1 MARSRWFAIGCTASV
16 TAMMFL
22 ASGAE
27 AAGTSSSPSP
37 PQLVTITIPAPVGEI
52 PSQWLSY
59 SGPPRADVLLPAGY
73 NAHKRYPLLVLLGGL
88 GGNYASY
95 ASGGE
100 ASQFDGLDAIVVM
113 PEGGSGWYT
122 DWWND
127 GERDSPG
134 WESYEL
140 DEVIPT
146 ILARYPILPQRRYH
160 AIAGTSMGG
169 LGAVYLAGRLP
180 GFFGSVASLSG
191 LDDLQYLNPL
201 TQPAMG
207 LTSLAPS
214 NGDFDEDPVD
224 GPPSGFYFKGH
235 NPPSL
240 TMNLQQTRVFESTG
254 DGLPSSG
261 GLSTALSGGLDSV
274 LDGGLG
280 SVLEGTLEESLILYP
295 MNQLYHA
302 ALTAAGIDVTYQVHS
317 GGHDDPDFDNE
328 IKAMLAWGLFR
339 PVTDDSTSWVN
350 DTVATSGR
358 LWDVGYSFAQ
368 PPSEVVQFRQSGSS
382 LSISAAGSPVTV
394 TFSGGCVVTT
404 PTPATVLIPSGR
416 CR

>member
-1 MARSRWFAIGCTASV
+1 MIGCMAII
-16 TAMMFL
+16 TAMTFL
-22 ASGAE
+22 ASSAE
-27 AAGTSSSPSP
+27 AAGTSSSPP
-37 PQLVTITIPAPVGEI
+37 PSQLVTITIPAPVGEI
-52 PSQWLSY
+52 PSTWLSY
-59 SGPPRADVLLPAGY
+59 SGPPQADVLLPAGY
-73 NAHKRYPLLVLLGGL
+73 DAHKRYPLLVLLPGL

-100 ASQFDGLDAIVVM
+100 TSLFDGLDAIVVM

-140 DEVIPT
+140 DEVIPA

-169 LGAVYLAGRLP
+169 LGAVYLGGRLP
-180 GFFGSVASLSG
+180 GFFGTVASLSG
-191 LDDLQYLNPL
+191 FDDLQYLEPL

-207 LTSLAPS
+207 LTSLAPF
-214 NGDFDEDPVD
+214 NGDLDLDPVD

-235 NPPSL
+235 NPPLL

-254 DGLPSSG
+254 TGIPSSA
-261 GLSTALSGGLDSV
+261 GLATLLP
-274 LDGGLG
+274 GGLG
-280 SVLEGTLEESLILYP
+280 SILEGTAEETLVIHP

-302 ALTAAGIDVTYQVHS
+302 ALTAAGVDVTYQVHS
-317 GGHDDPDFDNE
+317 GGHDIPDFDNE
-328 IKAMLAWGLFR
+328 IKAMLAWGLFQ
-339 PVTDDSTSWVN
+339 PVTDDSRSWVN
-350 DTVATSGR
+350 DTVATSGQ
-358 LWDVGYSFAQ
+358 LWDIGYSFAQ
-368 PPSEVVQFRQSGSS
+368 PPSQVVQFRQSGSS
-382 LSISAAGSPVTV
+382 LSISAAGSAVTV
-394 TFSGGCVVTT
+394 TSSGGCAVNT
-404 PTPATVLIPSGR
+404 PTPATVAIPSGR